1 MPLEYSPIIGVEG
14 YKIISSDK
22 PHNIE
27 LKVEYTG
34 LICCPFCEAT
44 SLRKKDTFLR
54 RIKHYSIG
62 NQRSEL
68 LIKAHKYL
76 CRNCGKY
83 FNSRFPGIRPR
94 FQSTENFRDEVAQ
107 KHHLGFSRSQSAKTL
122 GISSS
127 TVERCYKSYLI
138 RKESHTKNA
147 STPKVLGIDEKH
159 FTKKKGYMTTLC
171 DLKRHKVYDVTLGRS
186 ELSLSSYLKK
196 LPDKENCKVIVMDL
210 SETYR
215 SIARKHFK
223 SAMIVADRFHVVKL
237 VNHHFLKTW
246 ADMDEVGRKNRGLLS
261 LMRRHECNLKE
272 EQRINLRR
280 YLNKNPALE
289 VLYDFK
295 QSLMSLVLA
304 RVYSKKQA
312 KHLIPRFLKSIEMLK
327 SCGFKK
333 MEVLGKTLENWQEE
347 IVRMWRFS
355 KTNSITEGLHNRMEE
370 IIRRAYGFRNFENF
384 RLRVLN
390 YCS

>member
-1 MPLEYSPIIGVEG
+1 MPPNYNPIIGVEG
-14 YKIISSDK
+14 YKIISSNK
-22 PHNIE
+22 PYNIE
-27 LKVEYTG
+27 LKVEYVG
-34 LICCPFCEAT
+34 VMKCPFCEGV

-76 CRNCGKY
+76 CKDCGKY
-83 FNSRFPGIRPR
+83 FNSRFPGVQPR
-94 FQSTENFRDEVAQ
+94 FRSTENFRDEVAQ
-107 KHHLGFSRSQSAKTL
+107 KHHWGFSRRQSAKTL

-127 TVERCYKSYLI
+127 TVERCYKSYLR

-171 DLKRHKVYDVTLGRS
+171 DLKRHKVFDVTLGRS
-186 ELSLSSYLKK
+186 ELSLNGYLNK
-196 LPDKENCKVIVMDL
+196 LPDKNNCKVIVMDL

-246 ADMDEVGRKNRGLLS
+246 SEMDEVGRKNRGLLS

-272 EQRINLRR
+272 VQHVNLRR
-280 YLNKNPALE
+280 YLKKNPALE
-289 VLYDFK
+289 ILYDFK
-295 QSLMSLVLA
+295 QSLMSLILA
-304 RVYSKKQA
+304 RVQSKRQA
-312 KHLIPRFLKSIEMLK
+312 MELIPKFLKSLEMLEG
-327 SCGFKK
+327 CGFKH
-333 MEVLGKTLENWQEE
+333 MERLGRTLDSWKEE